1 MGWDY
6 LLLLLVV
13 WDLEVLG
20 DGHRILLCVLRMIPV
35 ALDFTRIAE
44 IKDPF

>member
-1 MGWDY
+1 MEILYCFCLWLG
-6 LLLLLVV
+6 
-13 WDLEVLG
+13 LEVLG
-20 DGHRILLCVLRMIPV
+20 DEHRILLCVLRMIPV